1 MNMSSQKF
9 IKSYKK
15 IHQIIEFFF
24 HSSSESSLLEG
35 RVKYFGVFVGELSEG
50 RGRLGVF
57 FGECIIGDTNMD
69 FLGTTKVDDGVGDVV
84 ESDIGDLNIDILGF
98 LGAFSSVIGGGIIGA
113 VIFLD
118 GPANR

>member
-1 MNMSSQKF
+1 M
-9 IKSYKK
+9 
-15 IHQIIEFFF
+15 
-24 HSSSESSLLEG
+24 LEG
-35 RVKYFGVFVGELSEG
+35 RVKYFGVFVGELSAG
-50 RGRLGVF
+50 RGRFGVF
-57 FGECIIGDTNMD
+57 FGEILGDTNMD